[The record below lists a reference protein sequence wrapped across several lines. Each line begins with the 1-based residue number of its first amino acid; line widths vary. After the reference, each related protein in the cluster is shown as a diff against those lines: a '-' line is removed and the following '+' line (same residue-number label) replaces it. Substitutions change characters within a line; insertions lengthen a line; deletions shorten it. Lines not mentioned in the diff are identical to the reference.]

1 MFEALS
7 EKLAATFKRL
17 RGHGKLSEENI
28 QDALKGVRLSLLEA
42 DVNYKVVKTF
52 IDTVKT
58 RAMGTAVLGSL
69 TPAQQFIKIVNE
81 ELSAMMGGD
90 SKGLN
95 MSGRPPLAVMMVGLQ
110 GSGKTTSLGKLARWL
125 QINGRK
131 PFLVPADV
139 YRPAAIDQLK
149 SLGAQLKLPVYQS
162 ATADDPVD
170 IARRAM
176 AEALVQGYDM
186 VLIDTAGRL
195 QIDFELM
202 AELKNIKAAVNPAEI
217 LLVADAMTG
226 QDAVNVAQK
235 FDEDLNLTGIVLT
248 KMDGDARG
256 GAALSIRAV
265 TGKPIK
271 FVGQGEKMDALE
283 IFHPDRIASRILGM
297 GDMLSL
303 IEKAQTAYDE
313 KKAVELQ
320 KKIKKNEFTLE
331 DWLESMNQ
339 MGKMGSIE
347 DVMEMIPG
355 MGAMMKGMKGAK
367 GVRPPEDEMKKIR
380 AIIQSM
386 TARERRNHAIIDGS
400 RRRRIADGSG
410 SSVQDVNHLLKQYM
424 EMRKMI
430 KRINKG
436 GIQNLLRQFQGK
448 F

>member
-7 EKLAATFKRL
+7 EKLAITFKKL
-17 RGHGKLSEENI
+17 RGHGKLSEANI
-28 QDALKGVRLSLLEA
+28 QDALKDVRMSLLEA

-52 IDTVKT
+52 IDSVKT
-58 RAMGTAVLGSL
+58 RAMGTAVLDSL

-81 ELSAMMGGD
+81 ELAAMMGGD

-95 MSGRPPLAVMMVGLQ
+95 LSGRPPLAMMMVGLQ

-125 QINGRK
+125 VLNNRK

-149 SLGAQLKLPVYQS
+149 TLAGQLELPCFDS
-162 ATADDPVD
+162 STGDNPVD
-170 IARRAM
+170 ISRRAL
-176 AEALVQGYDM
+176 AEALVQGHDV

-195 QIDFELM
+195 QVDEPLM
-202 AELKNIKAAVNPAEI
+202 AELRNIKAAVNPAEI

-226 QDAVNVAQK
+226 QDAVNVARK
-235 FDEDLNLTGIVLT
+235 FDEDLNLTGVVLT

-256 GAALSIRAV
+256 GAALSIRAA

-271 FVGQGEKMDALE
+271 FVGIGEKLDALE
-283 IFHPDRIASRILGM
+283 IFHPDRVASRILGM

-313 KKAVELQ
+313 KKAVDLQ
-320 KKIKKNEFTLE
+320 KKIKKNEFSLE
-331 DWLESMNQ
+331 DMLESMQQ
-339 MGKMGSIE
+339 MGKMGPVGEIA
-347 DVMEMIPG
+347 DMIPG
-355 MGAMMKGMKGAK
+355 MGAMMKGMQAMKGA
-367 GVRPPEDEMKKIR
+367 RLPDDEVKKIK

-386 TARERRNHAIIDGS
+386 TPRERRNHAIIDGS
-400 RRRRIADGSG
+400 RRRRIAGGSG
-410 SSVQDVNHLLKQYM
+410 TTVQDVNQVLKQYM

-436 GIQNLLRQFQGK
+436 GIQSILKQFQGR

>member
-7 EKLAATFKRL
+7 EKLALTFKRL
-17 RGHGKLSEENI
+17 RGHGKLSEANV
-28 QDALKGVRLSLLEA
+28 QDALKDVRMSLLEA
-42 DVNYKVVKTF
+42 DVNYKVVKNF
-52 IDTVKT
+52 IESVKA
-58 RAMGTAVLGSL
+58 RAMGTAVLDSL

-81 ELSAMMGGD
+81 ELAAMMGGD

-95 MSGRPPLAVMMVGLQ
+95 LSGRPPLAMMMVGLQ

-125 QINGRK
+125 VINNRK

-149 SLGAQLKLPVYQS
+149 MLAGQLNLPCFDS
-162 ATADDPVD
+162 STGDNPVD
-170 IARRAM
+170 ISRRAV
-176 AEALVQGYDM
+176 AEALVQGHDV

-195 QIDFELM
+195 QVDETLM
-202 AELKNIKAAVNPAEI
+202 AELRNIKAAVNPAEI

-226 QDAVNVAQK
+226 QDAVNVARK
-235 FDEDLNLTGIVLT
+235 FDQDLNLTGVLLT

-256 GAALSIRAV
+256 GAALSIRAA

-271 FVGQGEKMDALE
+271 FVGVGEKLDALE
-283 IFHPDRIASRILGM
+283 IFHPDRVASRILGM

-320 KKIKKNEFTLE
+320 KKIKKNEFSLE
-331 DWLESMNQ
+331 DMLESMQQ
-339 MGKMGSIE
+339 MGKMGPVGEIA
-347 DVMEMIPG
+347 EMIPG
-355 MGAMMKGMKGAK
+355 MGAMMKGMQAMKGAHL
-367 GVRPPEDEMKKIR
+367 PDDEVKKIK

-386 TARERRNHAIIDGS
+386 TPGERRNHAMIDGS
-400 RRRRIADGSG
+400 RRRRIASGSG
-410 SSVQDVNHLLKQYM
+410 TTVQDVNLVLKQYM

-436 GIQNLLRQFQGK
+436 GIQSILKQFQGR